1 MGSDI
6 FGGSPALLKI
16 AQMGNPV
23 LRKRAEPVSA
33 AELKD
38 ARTEFLIE
46 SMIASMREHGG
57 AGLAAPQV
65 HVSKQILVVEA
76 RRGDDEDEADEAA
89 GEGIPLTVLVNPEI
103 TSFSPEV
110 QEGWEGCLSVREIW
124 GRVRRSRAVTVK
136 ALTRAGKETEIR
148 AEGFYAVVLQHEID
162 HLYGKIFLDRMDD
175 MSTLCFST
183 EYRNHWRD

>member
-6 FGGSPALLKI
+6 FGGSSALLKI

-38 ARTEFLIE
+38 ARTEFLVE

-76 RRGDDEDEADEAA
+76 RGDDEDEAA
-89 GEGIPLTVLVNPEI
+89 GELIPLTVLVNPEI
-103 TSFSPEV
+103 TSFSQEV

-124 GRVRRSRAVTVK
+124 GRVRRSRAVTVR

-148 AEGFYAVVLQHEID
+148 AEGFFAVVLQHEID

-175 MSTLCFST
+175 MSTLCFSA